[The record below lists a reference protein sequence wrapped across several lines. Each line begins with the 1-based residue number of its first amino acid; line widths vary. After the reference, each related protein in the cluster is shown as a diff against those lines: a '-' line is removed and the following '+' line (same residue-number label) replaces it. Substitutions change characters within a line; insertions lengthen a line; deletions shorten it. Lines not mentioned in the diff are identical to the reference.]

1 MTFEMMDNG
10 ELLMMDEDGQAVK
23 LVGSRQYRRVYDQ
36 NLPVE
41 DERPSV
47 LAAKAHSKAK
57 LLLMCE
63 RLGINTRSSSGKIF
77 FFLIFFHK
85 FLQNF
90 NNSNLLTS

>member
-63 RLGINTRSSSGKIF
+63 RLGINTRSSSGITDLFDFHFILVLLF
-77 FFLIFFHK
+77 FFFIFYF
-85 FLQNF
+85 F
-90 NNSNLLTS
+90 S